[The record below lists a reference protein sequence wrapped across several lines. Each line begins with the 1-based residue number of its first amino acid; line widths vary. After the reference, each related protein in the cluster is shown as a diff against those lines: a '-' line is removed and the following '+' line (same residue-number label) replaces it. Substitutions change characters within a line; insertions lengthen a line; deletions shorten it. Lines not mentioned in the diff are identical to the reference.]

1 MVVLDNSA
9 YLHARDRFAWHLP
22 APPSLIA
29 LAALAVG
36 FTGLVLQGFEDN
48 SLAFATQLVWRF
60 NCLVF
65 FTALVAAP
73 VGRLIPQFAML
84 ADKSRPLLQGFC
96 AAMAVYFGFILLP
109 NLFAVPDGVRP
120 AGITAGMTAFVL
132 FTGSVTLVMSAAA
145 SQRLCAQVGGKAC
158 RTMLGVAAIYFWL
171 CYGLIGLAHISG
183 PHRHDPFYELSV
195 MLMVVALLVRF
206 ADRFFENRNPAPAA

>member
-1 MVVLDNSA
+1 MVALDNHA
-9 YLHARDRFAWHLP
+9 PLHRSRPRPTAAL
-22 APPSLIA
+22 LIA
-29 LAALAVG
+29 LTALTVG
-36 FTGLVLQGFEDN
+36 LGGLLLYRADDTPLGM
-48 SLAFATQLVWRF
+48 ATQSVWRF

-65 FTALVAAP
+65 FAALVAGP
-73 VGRLIPQFAML
+73 IGRLVPGLSLL

-96 AAMAVYFGFILLP
+96 AAMGVYFAFILVP
-109 NLFAVPDGVRP
+109 NLLAVPDGVQPR
-120 AGITAGMTAFVL
+120 GITAGTTFFVL
-132 FTGSVTLVMSAAA
+132 FTGSVTLVMAAA
-145 SQRLCAQVGGKAC
+145 ANRALCRRFGNRAC